1 MKIAL
6 ILGLGVSGQAAAEFL
21 LARGYEVRGVDK
33 NWNQL
38 KDKEELKRLCKKGLL
53 IFSESDPSALNQVT
67 LFVPSPGIPQMHP
80 LYQTAVHKGIAI
92 VGEIELAL
100 REVRQPCLAIT
111 GTNGKTTVTLL
122 VTHILNESGRR
133 ARSLGNIGEPL
144 APYFLHPDPEE
155 ILVIE
160 LSSYQLETLSAP
172 VFDAAV
178 LLNITPD
185 HLDRYSSMLEYAK
198 AKWRLQSCLKP
209 GCSFYVQE
217 SVAKEYAPLCS
228 IGPFKIFNSE
238 PEKIAPILPLSYRE
252 GGEHDREN
260 VMAAWALVRQMG
272 VSEKEFTHALE
283 TFKKPAHRIE
293 FVQEENGVFYFDDSK
308 GTNIDATI
316 CAVKTMKGAVILI
329 AGGVDK
335 GASYAPW
342 IPAFAGK
349 VKQVVA
355 IGQAA
360 EKIQREL
367 KGAFDVKIV
376 ATLDD
381 AVQLAKQLATRGDAV
396 LLSPGCSSF
405 DMFRDY
411 AHRGEEFK
419 RSVRGEKNEA

>member
-6 ILGLGVSGQAAAEFL
+6 VLGLGVSGRAAVELL

-33 NWNQL
+33 NWDKL
-38 KDKEELKRLCKKGLL
+38 KDKEEIKRLSEKGLS
-53 IFSESDPSALNQVT
+53 IYSESDPSALNQVT
-67 LFVPSPGIPQMHP
+67 LFVPSPGVSQMHP
-80 LYQTAVHKGIAI
+80 LYQTAIHKGIPI
-92 VGEIELAL
+92 LGEIELAL
-100 REVRQPCLAIT
+100 REAKQPCLAIT

-122 VTHILNESGRR
+122 VTHILNQSGRK

-144 APYFLHPDPEE
+144 APYFLHPDPQE

-160 LSSYQLETLSAP
+160 LSSFQLETLSVP

-198 AKWRLQSCLKP
+198 AKWRLQACLKP
-209 GCSFYVQE
+209 NSPFYVQDLA
-217 SVAKEYAPLCS
+217 AKEYASLCS
-228 IGPFKIFNSE
+228 TGPFELFNKSV
-238 PEKIAPILPLSYRE
+238 APFLPLSYRD

-260 VMAAWALVRQMG
+260 AMAAWALVQQMG
-272 VSEKEFTHALE
+272 VTETEFARALE
-283 TFKKPAHRIE
+283 SFKKPAHRIE
-293 FVQEENGVFYFDDSK
+293 FVQEESGVFYFDDSK

-316 CAVKTMKGAVILI
+316 CAVKTMKGPVILI

-342 IPAFAGK
+342 LPPFTGK

-381 AVQLAKQLATRGDAV
+381 AVQFAKQVAVRGDSV

-419 RSVRGEKNEA
+419 RCVRGVQNNEA